1 MSRVA
6 LTAAMI
12 SLSYVIAQVALD
24 IAVESIQKSN
34 STRTNLLH
42 EKPIVQ
48 INIETDLPNRV
59 NAAVSTIQ
67 NAVRVYLAKKKL
79 HSFLEE
85 ELKRAAAS
93 TIQKAVRV
101 YLAKK
106 ALYSLHEEELKRT
119 AASIIQNA
127 IGVYHTKTKLHS
139 LLEEEL
145 NCAAASTVQNAVRV
159 HLAKK
164 KLHSLLEE
172 ELKCTAASTI
182 QNAGRIYL
190 AKINLHSLLEEELKQ
205 AAVSTLQNAGRVYLA
220 KKKLYLTIKGEL
232 ERQSTAAVTITSAF
246 RVRLAKKGF
255 QTRLQAAFQGPNKTK
270 TLSFHAF
277 SFDSWSR
284 RLLIIVGLVALIT
297 HISMLSDV
305 TKPIKPNFFSMFSL
319 DDNISFASTAFD
331 SSNSTL
337 TSAIQNREVP
347 MNVVGVIR
355 EQFRFEHMKKA
366 MEISMY

>member
-1 MSRVA
+1 
-6 LTAAMI
+6 
-12 SLSYVIAQVALD
+12 
-24 IAVESIQKSN
+24 
-34 STRTNLLH
+34 
-42 EKPIVQ
+42 
-48 INIETDLPNRV
+48 
-59 NAAVSTIQ
+59 
-67 NAVRVYLAKKKL
+67 
-79 HSFLEE
+79 
-85 ELKRAAAS
+85 
-93 TIQKAVRV
+93 
-101 YLAKK
+101 
-106 ALYSLHEEELKRT
+106 
-119 AASIIQNA
+119 
-127 IGVYHTKTKLHS
+127 
-139 LLEEEL
+139 
-145 NCAAASTVQNAVRV
+145 
-159 HLAKK
+159 
-164 KLHSLLEE
+164 
-172 ELKCTAASTI
+172 
-182 QNAGRIYL
+182 
-190 AKINLHSLLEEELKQ
+190 LKQ

-246 RVRLAKKGF
+246 RVRLLAKKGF

-297 HISMLSDV
+297 HFSMLSDV

-355 EQFRFEHMKKA
+355 EQFRFEHMRKA